1 MEQNKQ
7 EFLNFIKKQDEY
19 NEIARKRL
27 KDIFQTI
34 RGIIKPFPYDPDL
47 CKKFPEIHQ
56 FYSGQMSQLDEFY
69 SRGDGIIGV
78 YSFNNKCIVFYYCPS
93 HNNDEKY
100 ISVNSIIAYANEQ
113 EFSNYL
119 KKIVKQCK
127 DLNKFIE
134 EKYKPKKINKATITN
149 KER

>member
-7 EFLNFIKKQDEY
+7 EFLNFIKKQDAY

-34 RGIIKPFPYDPDL
+34 RGIIKPFPYDLDL
-47 CKKFPEIHQ
+47 CKKFPEIYQ

-69 SRGDGIIGV
+69 SRGDGIIGI
-78 YSFNNKCIVFYYCPS
+78 YNLNSKYIVFYYCLS
-93 HNNDEKY
+93 LNDEKY

-113 EFSNYL
+113 EFSDYL
-119 KKIVKQCK
+119 KEVVKQCK
-127 DLNKFIE
+127 SLNKFIE
-134 EKYKPKKINKATITN
+134 RKYKPKKINKTAMTN
-149 KER
+149 KGK